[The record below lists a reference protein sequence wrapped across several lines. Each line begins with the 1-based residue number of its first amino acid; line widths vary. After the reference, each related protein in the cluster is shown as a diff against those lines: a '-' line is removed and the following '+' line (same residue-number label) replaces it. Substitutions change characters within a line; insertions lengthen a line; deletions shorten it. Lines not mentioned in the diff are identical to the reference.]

1 MLTSAAVYRALLR
14 ILPRSFRDEFADEMT
29 EVFEDQLRR
38 TAGAGRPGLW
48 LNTIAAVLA
57 LSARLRLDQAVMDAK
72 HAARGLA
79 RQKTF
84 TITAVATLAL
94 AIGPATAVFSVLRS
108 VVFDPLPG
116 ADVQRVVYVWATN
129 QQRNLT
135 EFPWSELN
143 FLDHHERKRGLSA
156 LAAFTGTRATFGG
169 ETPQQLTGAWVSA
182 EIFDVLGIGPARGR
196 RFEPADMLPGAPPVV
211 VLSHKLAQARFG
223 SLEATG
229 QSLVIDGEPTTV
241 IAVLPE
247 GVRFPAA
254 DGEFWQPLTIDR
266 ATSSRGSN
274 YLSMIGRLEPGATA
288 ESVAA
293 HMSQVAI
300 DLEREHPATNS
311 GYRVA
316 TVPAALQ
323 LTRAA
328 RRIVSV
334 LGLAA
339 VAIFLLAA
347 TNIASLVV
355 VRTAGRQAELSVRAA
370 LGASRSRLSRQLL
383 TEHLLL
389 AGLAAVAGTGVA
401 WGLLRLLALSRLVPV
416 YQLERARLDAPVLL
430 FLVGLMALTAATL
443 GWVVSR
449 RVMGAAHIGTGQR
462 SQSATRQI
470 VRLRHV
476 LVGIEVGAAVVLL
489 AAAALLIQSAA
500 RLVTEDPGFRAENV
514 VTFQVGLPTSRYP
527 DLAARG
533 RFLDAVVEKLAAV
546 PGVAQASSAAYPPM
560 TPMRATRRFAVD
572 GRPLPAPGSEPMA
585 IDLPAGPGYA
595 AVMGLR
601 VIDGRWIEARDHADA
616 PPVVV
621 ISESFARQHFAGERA
636 VGKRL
641 RYYNGRPGLPPPPM
655 PEIIGVVS
663 DVRQYGMAEAASAQM
678 YVPHLQRP
686 WNFMSFFVRT
696 AGDPRSVLAGLAGA
710 VRAVDPERPVEDMRM
725 LAELVSDS
733 TQARRALG
741 ALLALAA
748 VVALLISTIGV
759 YGVTAATTA
768 ARKHELAIR
777 IAIGAGRP
785 GLLRLVVGQSMVAA
799 TLGVVAGV
807 MAAGATATALE
818 SVLYEVQARDP
829 WTLTAVG
836 ITLLLICSV
845 ATYLPAR
852 RAFTA
857 NPAEALRAD

>member
-1 MLTSAAVYRALLR
+1 MTPYRVLLR
-14 ILPRSFRDEFADEMT
+14 LLPRSFRDEFAGEMT
-29 EVFEDQLRR
+29 GVFLEQLRR
-38 TAGAGRPGLW
+38 TTGTGRAHLW
-48 LNTIAAVLA
+48 LTTVTAILA
-57 LSARLRLDQAVMDAK
+57 LSARLRLDQAVMDVK
-72 HAARGLA
+72 HAVRGLA

-84 TITAVATLAL
+84 TLTAVATLAL
-94 AIGPATAVFSVLRS
+94 ALGPATAVFSVLRS
-108 VVFDPLPG
+108 VVLDPLPG
-116 ADVQRVVYVWATN
+116 ADVQRVVYVWATHP
-129 QQRNLT
+129 QRNLT
-135 EFPWSELN
+135 EYPWSELN
-143 FLDHHERKRGLSA
+143 FLDQHERKRGLSA
-156 LAAFTGTRATFGG
+156 LAAVTGTRATFGG
-169 ETPQQLTGAWVSA
+169 DVPQQLTGAWVSTD
-182 EIFDVLGIGPARGR
+182 IFDVLGIAPARGR
-196 RFEPADMLPGAPPVV
+196 RFEPADMLPGASPVV
-211 VLSHKLAQARFG
+211 VLSHQLAQARFG
-223 SLEATG
+223 SREATG
-229 QSLVIDGEPTTV
+229 QSLMIDGEPTTV

-254 DGEFWQPLTIDR
+254 NGEFWQPLTIDR

-274 YLSMIGRLEPGATA
+274 YLSMIGRLEPGATP

-323 LTRAA
+323 LTRGA

-347 TNIASLVV
+347 TNIASLMV
-355 VRTAGRQAELSVRAA
+355 VRTAGRHAELSVRAA
-370 LGASRSRLSRQLL
+370 LGASRARLSRQLL
-383 TEHLLL
+383 TEHLVL
-389 AGLAAVAGTGVA
+389 AGLAAAAGTGVA
-401 WGLLRLLALSRLVPV
+401 WALLRLLALSRLVPV
-416 YQLERARLDAPVLL
+416 YQMARAGLDAPVLVFL
-430 FLVGLMALTAATL
+430 FALTALTAATL

-449 RVMGAAHIGTGQR
+449 RVMSAARIGTGQR
-462 SQSATRQI
+462 SQSATREI
-470 VRLRHV
+470 ARLRHV

-500 RLVTEDPGFRAENV
+500 RLVNEDPGFRTENV
-514 VTFQVGLPTSRYP
+514 ITFQVGLPMARYP
-527 DLAARG
+527 DAAARA

-572 GRPLPAPGSEPMA
+572 GKPLPAPGSEPLA
-585 IDLPAGPGYA
+585 IDLPAGPEYA
-595 AVMGLR
+595 AIMGLR
-601 VIDGRWIEARDHADA
+601 VIDGRWIEARDRADA

-621 ISESFARQHFAGERA
+621 ISESFASQHFAGERA

-641 RYYNGRPGLPPPPM
+641 RYYNGRPGMPPLPM

-663 DVRQYGMAEAASAQM
+663 DVRQFGMAEPAGAQM

-686 WNFMSFFVRT
+686 WSFMSFFVRS
-696 AGDPRSVLAGLAGA
+696 AGDPRSVFAGLAPA
-710 VRAVDPERPVEDMRM
+710 VRAVDPERPLEDVRR
-725 LAELVSDS
+725 LGELVDES
-733 TQARRALG
+733 TQARRALS

-748 VVALLISTIGV
+748 LVALLISTIGV

-777 IAIGAGRP
+777 AAIGADRA
-785 GLLRLVVGQSMVAA
+785 GLMRLVIGQGMIAAALGVAA
-799 TLGVVAGV
+799 GLAAAVA
-807 MAAGATATALE
+807 AATVLQ
-818 SVLYEVQARDP
+818 SVLYEVRARDP
-829 WTLTAVG
+829 WTLAGVG
-836 ITLLLICSV
+836 LTLLAICYA

-852 RAFTA
+852 RALTA
-857 NPAEALRAD
+857 SPAEALRAD